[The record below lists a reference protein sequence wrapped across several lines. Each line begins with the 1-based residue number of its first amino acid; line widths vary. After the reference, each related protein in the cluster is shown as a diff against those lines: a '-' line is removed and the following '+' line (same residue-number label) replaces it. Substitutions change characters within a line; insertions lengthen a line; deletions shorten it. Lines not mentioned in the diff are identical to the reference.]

1 MPGRVCLLP
10 RSGVKLRPFLQPLPL
25 CARFGAVNAK
35 QLVGMVLISACTGC
49 PQSGTPAVPPSQVA
63 TVGKAVEAAPSAP
76 PQADPD
82 GPCTLDTK
90 LIPGIAGSPGHPIPS
105 TINPNGNS
113 ELAQLMRTMQADLKR
128 AREAIEKGEKVGP
141 LWPRFRKIR
150 CSWPTNQADRNAA
163 FDTAAQSYLAAVQ
176 ALESA
181 PVSEARAA
189 YGRVLDGC
197 RACHEQSC
205 SGAIPAIEALRM
217 TTEAK

>member
-1 MPGRVCLLP
+1 MP
-10 RSGVKLRPFLQPLPL
+10 RSAVKLRPFLQPLSL
-25 CARFGAVNAK
+25 CARFGPVNAK
-35 QLVGMVLISACTGC
+35 QLVGMVLISASAGC
-49 PQSGTPAVPPSQVA
+49 PQSGTPAAPPAQVA
-63 TVGKAVEAAPSAP
+63 TVVKAVEVAPSAP
-76 PQADPD
+76 AQAEPE

-113 ELAQLMRTMQADLKR
+113 ELAQLMRTMQADLKL

-163 FDTAAQSYLAAVQ
+163 FDTAAQSYLSAVQ

-181 PVSEARAA
+181 PVSEAKTA

-217 TTEAK
+217 TTNAK